1 MMQTKR
7 EAYQKASVELLV
19 IIKHMTKELRS
30 KIPDEIIKG
39 LESAKDRNY
48 QYNYDESLPLYEQ
61 NILNET
67 KSLLSIIYSRY
78 LCSEEEKE
86 KWKEYDKFYLKKQE
100 EEKSKLYESD
110 PKKILKSRNENKKIN
125 LNKNDSNKVE
135 NQHLELTVKE
145 NIFAK
150 LFNKLKKIFGFKR

>member
-30 KIPDEIIKG
+30 KIPEEIIKG

-67 KSLLSIIYSRY
+67 K
-78 LCSEEEKE
+78 
-86 KWKEYDKFYLKKQE
+86 
-100 EEKSKLYESD
+100 
-110 PKKILKSRNENKKIN
+110 
-125 LNKNDSNKVE
+125 
-135 NQHLELTVKE
+135 
-145 NIFAK
+145 
-150 LFNKLKKIFGFKR
+150 